1 MCLLVWGTDCDG
13 VIVATGWRS
22 GVDQHTHQVIDIVVV
37 WRKSENCATT
47 YLVIHLGS
55 VVVET
60 VVVNK
65 EYLG

>member
-1 MCLLVWGTDCDG
+1 M
-13 VIVATGWRS
+13 ATGWRS
-22 GVDQHTHQVIDIVVV
+22 GVDQHTHQVIDVVVV